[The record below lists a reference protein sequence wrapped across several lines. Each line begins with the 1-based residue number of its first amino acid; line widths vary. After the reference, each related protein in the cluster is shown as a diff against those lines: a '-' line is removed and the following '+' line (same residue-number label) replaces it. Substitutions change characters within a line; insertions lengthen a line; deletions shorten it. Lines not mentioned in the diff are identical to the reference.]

1 MIEHVG
7 NALNHN
13 PKLTMNCL
21 NLAMHA
27 AITTDKTYLADQE
40 STQQKFIGYGC
51 LSSPRASELFQEIGA
66 DQSLSQK
73 MAKSCAAQM
82 EEGEI
87 IALDSARI
95 ERKISASFEYNCA
108 KNSASV

>member
-1 MIEHVG
+1 MIDHVG
-7 NALNHN
+7 NALDHN
-13 PKLTMNCL
+13 PKLTMDCL